1 VEVDFDMDL
10 LRRWRHQKHSGR
22 QRLERV
28 LRAGERRMRGRSF
41 WPQCKKEAEF
51 GPARAIKERNW
62 AGKGRERRERILEP
76 EKVAESPNPWFAVEQ
91 SFRVKGFLLLAVVA
105 ASFVR

>member
-76 EKVAESPNPWFAVEQ
+76 EKVAESPNPCPRRGENQPAEK
-91 SFRVKGFLLLAVVA
+91 R
-105 ASFVR
+105 